1 MKRQRSGSLYHQ
13 KYSPEGVPYA
23 VAKAAATL
31 KESPV
36 WWAKYYVNGR
46 PVRVS
51 TGTEKQQE
59 AERFLADRT
68 GRVATG
74 QPILPRADRV
84 RYDELAAD
92 LRAHYQVTGCRG
104 LKEAGWRLTHLD
116 RFFAGR
122 RAADIGQAEATAYA
136 VQRQAA
142 GAANGTVNRE
152 LAVLGKMLRLAY
164 KQSKLLRLPL
174 FTKLKE
180 AGPRQGF
187 FEREQY
193 DAVRRH
199 LRPDLQTALDL
210 AHAYGWRMKSEV
222 LALQR
227 RHLDLEAGTL
237 RLDPGTT
244 KNDEGRIVYLPPV
257 LKSLLAAQVARV
269 EALDK
274 KLGRI
279 TPKLAHITPDLFPH
293 LRGVH
298 KGTPI
303 RNFRKAWASACK
315 AAGVAGRTRHD
326 LRRTP
331 VRNLVNAGVVERV
344 AMTVTGHRTRRVFDA
359 YHIVSPGDLQDVARK
374 LAGMISGMR
383 KGAGEKTRP
392 LSR

>member
-1 MKRQRSGSLYHQ
+1 MRVSYHQ
-13 KYSPEGVPYA
+13 KYPPEGVPYA
-23 VAKAAATL
+23 VAKAAGTL
-31 KESPV
+31 KESPI

-84 RYDELAAD
+84 RYDEL
-92 LRAHYQVTGCRG
+92 
-104 LKEAGWRLTHLD
+104 
-116 RFFAGR
+116 
-122 RAADIGQAEATAYA
+122 
-136 VQRQAA
+136 
-142 GAANGTVNRE
+142 
-152 LAVLGKMLRLAY
+152 
-164 KQSKLLRLPL
+164 
-174 FTKLKE
+174 
-180 AGPRQGF
+180 
-187 FEREQY
+187 
-193 DAVRRH
+193 
-199 LRPDLQTALDL
+199 
-210 AHAYGWRMKSEV
+210 V

-244 KNDEGRIVYLPPV
+244 KNDEGRIVYLPPA
-257 LKSLLAAQVARV
+257 LKSSLAAQVARV
-269 EALDK
+269 GALEK

-279 TPKLAHITPDLFPH
+279 IPDLFPH
-293 LRGVH
+293 LGGAH

-315 AAGVAGRTRHD
+315 AAGVLGRTRHD
-326 LRRTP
+326 LRRTA

-359 YHIVSPGDLQDVARK
+359 YHIVSPADLQDVARK
-374 LAGMISGMR
+374 LAGPPATAATGSIAR
-383 KGAGEKTRP
+383 
-392 LSR
+392 

>member
-13 KYSPEGVPYA
+13 KYPPEGVPYA

-136 VQRQAA
+136 VQRQAPA
-142 GAANGTVNRE
+142 
-152 LAVLGKMLRLAY
+152 
-164 KQSKLLRLPL
+164 
-174 FTKLKE
+174 
-180 AGPRQGF
+180 
-187 FEREQY
+187 
-193 DAVRRH
+193 
-199 LRPDLQTALDL
+199 
-210 AHAYGWRMKSEV
+210 
-222 LALQR
+222 
-227 RHLDLEAGTL
+227 
-237 RLDPGTT
+237 
-244 KNDEGRIVYLPPV
+244 
-257 LKSLLAAQVARV
+257 
-269 EALDK
+269 
-274 KLGRI
+274 
-279 TPKLAHITPDLFPH
+279 
-293 LRGVH
+293 
-298 KGTPI
+298 
-303 RNFRKAWASACK
+303 
-315 AAGVAGRTRHD
+315 
-326 LRRTP
+326 RRTARWTASWP
-331 VRNLVNAGVVERV
+331 CSARCCAWPTSR
-344 AMTVTGHRTRRVFDA
+344 ASSCA
-359 YHIVSPGDLQDVARK
+359 SPC
-374 LAGMISGMR
+374 S
-383 KGAGEKTRP
+383 P
-392 LSR
+392 S